1 MKQVIFCFFYFAAL
15 RSLSRGCQ
23 LTARDSD
30 ILNLLD
36 HLALDASDTVASA
49 DTTRESLT
57 GVQETPRHL
66 QDAITT
72 VRGGGWLVPAGY
84 NPFGYKIT
92 SLGEE
97 FLSYEGSLDS
107 DVGRF
112 LASLKSER
120 KRFGTLKGQWLEV
133 LRVSK
138 SGQSMRIYKNLQ
150 ELLALCL
157 KMGLID

>member
-1 MKQVIFCFFYFAAL
+1 MRFVVACIFCFATL
-15 RSLSRGCQ
+15 INLSGRCQ
-23 LTARDSD
+23 ANWVDGDVAVS
-30 ILNLLD
+30 NLQ
-36 HLALDASDTVASA
+36 HRFALDAVENVANCWHG
-49 DTTRESLT
+49 RRSL
-57 GVQETPRHL
+57 H
-66 QDAITT
+66 DALC
-72 VRGGGWLVPAGY
+72 VARGGGWLIPAGY

-120 KRFGTLKGQWLEV
+120 KRFATLKGQWLEV

-138 SGQSMRIYKNLQ
+138 AGQSMRIYKNL
-150 ELLALCL
+150 EALLALCL

>member
-1 MKQVIFCFFYFAAL
+1 M
-15 RSLSRGCQ
+15 
-23 LTARDSD
+23 
-30 ILNLLD
+30 
-36 HLALDASDTVASA
+36 
-49 DTTRESLT
+49 
-57 GVQETPRHL
+57 
-66 QDAITT
+66 
-72 VRGGGWLVPAGY
+72 VRGGGWLIPAGY

-120 KRFGTLKGQWLEV
+120 KRFATLKGQWLEV

-150 ELLALCL
+150 ELVTLCL